1 MGDTVINY
9 EPINLDNDIN
19 EVNIGLYGKKFV
31 DMTDEYV
38 KEHQDYFKSILQ
50 ISSAFY
56 ANNISGK
63 VKENVISNLI
73 PDINRFVRQ
82 SHLDG
87 LYCGNNFK
95 GEPYELNGIVDKNF
109 MVAFCFGD
117 DDFGG
122 YIEDAINT
130 WVEQWNTV
138 VFNIKRY
145 RDSDSEHMVK
155 GELEKLDKLEDV
167 TNLSKLLANSIVA
180 SYINRNSDRITDS
193 NFKNLDTCFEDAND
207 YVYDL
212 GILNVSGYHK
222 GSIKDIT
229 AWLNDRDTDI
239 RDNVEEVEAETLCL
253 NGEFLIIKVEK
264 GYASACVR

>member
-1 MGDTVINY
+1 MGDNVINNK
-9 EPINLDNDIN
+9 PINLDKDIN
-19 EVNIGLYGKKFV
+19 EVNISLYGKKFV

-38 KEHQDYFKSILQ
+38 KEHQEYFKSILYL
-50 ISSAFY
+50 SAAFETD
-56 ANNISGK
+56 SVPFDVK
-63 VKENVISNLI
+63 VEMFLKLMPEVNY
-73 PDINRFVRQ
+73 FVRQ

-87 LYCGNNFK
+87 LYCGNKFK

-109 MVAFCFGD
+109 MVAFCFGY

-155 GELEKLDKLEDV
+155 GELENLDKLEDV

-180 SYINRNSDRITDS
+180 SYINCNSDRITDS
-193 NFKNLDTCFEDAND
+193 NFKDLDTCFKDAND
-207 YVYDL
+207 YVHDL
-212 GILNVSGYHK
+212 GILNVSRYHK

-229 AWLNDRDTDI
+229 AWLNDSDTAI
-239 RDNVEEVEAETLCL
+239 RDNVEEAEAEALCL
-253 NGEFLIIKVEK
+253 NGEYLIIKVEK
-264 GYASACVR
+264 GYASAWVQ

>member
-1 MGDTVINY
+1 MGDNVINNK
-9 EPINLDNDIN
+9 PINLDKDIN
-19 EVNIGLYGKKFV
+19 EVNISLYGKKFV
-31 DMTDEYV
+31 AMTDEYV
-38 KEHQDYFKSILQ
+38 KEHQEYFRSILRL
-50 ISSAFY
+50 SAAFETDNVPFD
-56 ANNISGK
+56 AK
-63 VKENVISNLI
+63 VEMLLKLMPEVNY
-73 PDINRFVRQ
+73 FVRQ

-87 LYCGNNFK
+87 LYRGNKFK

-109 MVAFCFGD
+109 MVAFCFGYAG
-117 DDFGG
+117 FGG

-155 GELEKLDKLEDV
+155 GELENLDKLEDV

-180 SYINRNSDRITDS
+180 SYINCNSDHITDS
-193 NFKNLDTCFEDAND
+193 NFKDLDTCFKDAND
-207 YVYDL
+207 YVHDL

-229 AWLNDRDTDI
+229 AWLNDSDTAI
-239 RDNVEEVEAETLCL
+239 RDNVEEAEAETLCL
-253 NGEFLIIKVEK
+253 NGEYLIIKVEK
-264 GYASACVR
+264 GYASAWVQ